1 MTRSRPLESTIKSAC
16 SKALESWSWE
26 VIHLIQTNKNG
37 IPDTLCL
44 RTGRAVFIEFKRPG
58 QQPRPLQEYRHDKLR
73 KQGFE
78 VLIVQCLEDIQH
90 LR

>member
-1 MTRSRPLESTIKSAC
+1 MLESEIKRRC
-16 SKALESWSWE
+16 TKDLESWSWE
-26 VIHLIQTNKNG
+26 VVHLIQTNKNG

-44 RTGRAVFIEFKRPG
+44 RAGRSVFIEFKRPG
-58 QQPRPLQEYRHDKLR
+58 QQPRSLQEYRHDKLR

-78 VLIVQCLEDIQH
+78 VLIVKSLEDIQH